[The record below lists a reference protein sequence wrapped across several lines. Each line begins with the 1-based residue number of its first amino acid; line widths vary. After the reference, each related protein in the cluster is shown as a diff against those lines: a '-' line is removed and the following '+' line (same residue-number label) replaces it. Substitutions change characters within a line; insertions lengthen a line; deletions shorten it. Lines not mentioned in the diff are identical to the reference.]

1 VSVVRLPLVLAG
13 TNHELADLLRN
24 WAAAYR
30 RSFVVISDD
39 ELTAVGQEMSCFLR
53 LIADHPA
60 SSYADIA
67 AKLSIC
73 AFQLNG
79 AGTFDEFGITDDND
93 LVVRQWGAVEVH
105 AEAILMACARD
116 VLRLNILHRAMKI

>member
-1 VSVVRLPLVLAG
+1 VSVVRLPLVPAG

-39 ELTAVGQEMSCFLR
+39 ELTAVGQEMSCCLQR
-53 LIADHPA
+53 IADYPA

-67 AKLSIC
+67 AKLAIC

-79 AGTFDEFGITDDND
+79 ADTFDEPGITDDDD
-93 LVVRQWGAVEVH
+93 LLLGQVDAMEVH